1 MVEENIPS
9 PAQVIAVCRAN
20 QAGNDGSVC
29 VGAHTPVRVALISC
43 PLAASSIQRINR
55 SAFL

>member
-9 PAQVIAVCRAN
+9 PAQVIAACRAN

-43 PLAASSIQRINR
+43 PLVHTAH
-55 SAFL
+55 